1 MSGYL
6 ARLKEI
12 ENRKNFHSSPESELT
27 KPPKGGFVS
36 FVSSNSRDSG
46 KKFDDSPVSPK
57 ISGLPSVTS
66 VSSVSEENKKISD
79 IESRQIEMIHAWL
92 HKIGEP
98 EEDHDIVLNK
108 CRNDPDAMEYFLRHA
123 KGEYETIY

>member
-1 MSGYL
+1 MSQYL
-6 ARLKEI
+6 MRLKEV
-12 ENRKNFHSSPESELT
+12 ESKKNFHNPLGIELT
-27 KPPKGGFVS
+27 KPPKALSVS
-36 FVSSNSRDSG
+36 FVSPNLRESEKNFND
-46 KKFDDSPVSPK
+46 PAENPEEL
-57 ISGLPSVTS
+57 GLPSVS
-66 VSSVSEENKKISD
+66 FVSSVSEENKKISD

-123 KGEYETIY
+123 RGEYETIY